1 MANPQEGGM
10 EMERKVRFEYE
21 RETKRKYR
29 FREDAEEPVMGTL
42 YVSKDLF
49 DERPDAIEVTLRTV

>member
-1 MANPQEGGM
+1 M
-10 EMERKVRFEYE
+10 ETKVIFEYE

-29 FREDAEEPVMGTL
+29 FKEMAEEPLMGTL

-49 DERPDAIEVTLRTV
+49 DDRPGKLEVTLRTLD

>member
-1 MANPQEGGM
+1 MHV
-10 EMERKVRFEYE
+10 ERKVRFEYE

-29 FREDAEEPVMGTL
+29 FKEDSEEPVMGTL

-49 DERPDAIEVTLRTV
+49 DERPEALEVTLRVV

>member
-1 MANPQEGGM
+1 M
-10 EMERKVRFEYE
+10 ETTVKFEFE

-29 FREDAEEPVMGTL
+29 FKEVAEEPVMGTL

-49 DERPDAIEVTLRTV
+49 DQRPDALEVTLRVIG

>member
-1 MANPQEGGM
+1 M
-10 EMERKVRFEYE
+10 ETKVSFEYE

-29 FREDAEEPVMGTL
+29 FKEQSEEPVMGTL

-49 DERPDAIEVTLRTV
+49 DQRPERLEVTLRVVQ